1 MQLRPPAL
9 DAKRM
14 RDKSA
19 AFIAKSV
26 DRVRKYRYT
35 INVVLIKKAGLPHL
49 GTYL

>member
-1 MQLRPPAL
+1 MQNECVMKAQLSL
-9 DAKRM
+9 Q
-14 RDKSA
+14 
-19 AFIAKSV
+19 KSV